1 MFKRLRSSAH
11 FLLASLLCATTALSV
26 FYLSGLITTIGSS
39 LEIPFILAG
48 FITGSVVMPVTSYLG
63 FSKSRLR
70 TAVSSLSVPLS
81 FAAIYSTLL
90 FSKLVGNYEML
101 GFSFL
106 SVAGDLFVVSVFSL
120 REESSIASAIGIGLG
135 GLFIMTVMLIIYAA
149 LFDSHM
155 PLIILSGDILAAL
168 MLLSAAALGTQKGA
182 GAT

>member
-1 MFKRLRSSAH
+1 MFKRLLGSAH

-48 FITGSVVMPVTSYLG
+48 FITGSVVMPVTSYLV
-63 FSKSRLR
+63 FRKNMLR
-70 TAVSSLSVPLS
+70 IAISSLSVPLS
-81 FAAIYSTLL
+81 FAVIYATLL

-106 SVAGDLFVVSVFSL
+106 SVAGDLFVVSIFSL
-120 REESSIASAIGIGLG
+120 REENSITSAIGIGLG

-168 MLLSAAALGTQKGA
+168 LLLSAAFLGRHEGVGVT
-182 GAT
+182 